1 MKKTDHEKTLIII
14 KELEL
19 SARQIA
25 VAIGKTGSAVAKKQN
40 QENGN
45 KFLSEDF
52 EKLKSFY
59 IKKLEKI
66 KTL

>member
-1 MKKTDHEKTLIII
+1 MEKTAHEKTLMIIN
-14 KELEL
+14 ELEL
-19 SARQIA
+19 SARQVA

-45 KFLSEDF
+45 KFLPEDF

>member
-1 MKKTDHEKTLIII
+1 MEQTPHEKTLIII

-19 SARQIA
+19 SARQVA